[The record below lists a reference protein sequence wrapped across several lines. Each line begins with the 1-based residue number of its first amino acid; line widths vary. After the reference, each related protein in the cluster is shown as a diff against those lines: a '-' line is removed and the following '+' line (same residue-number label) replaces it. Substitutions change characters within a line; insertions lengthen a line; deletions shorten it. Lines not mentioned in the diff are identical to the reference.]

1 MSNIII
7 SERNEEGFSAILE
20 AFQSAIETDVIP
32 MSSFSVEPGD
42 SEKTVQIEAK
52 VHVPSAKRIIVRDSG
67 GNTYQVIQPSGASI
81 VQKLEDAGVEIQAV
95 KQEKSGFMSSLG
107 LWLPFLV
114 IIGIWIFLMNRMQGG
129 GRGGAMGF
137 GKSKAKLLTE
147 KHGKVT
153 FNDVAGIDEA
163 KEEVEEIVEF

>member
-52 VHVPSAKRIIVRDSG
+52 VHVPSAKRIIVRDKVVDYLDRLIDNG
-67 GNTYQVIQPSGASI
+67 Q
-81 VQKLEDAGVEIQAV
+81 LD
-95 KQEKSGFMSSLG
+95 SLG
-107 LWLPFLV
+107 V
-114 IIGIWIFLMNRMQGG
+114 ISG
-129 GRGGAMGF
+129 
-137 GKSKAKLLTE
+137 TE
-147 KHGKVT
+147 K
-153 FNDVAGIDEA
+153 NPR
-163 KEEVEEIVEF
+163 KERKTNNKYYNW